1 MSMMKCV
8 RFAFLAVL
16 AGTALRAEALSDIL
30 ARMDQSARD
39 LHTFSAKMKRT
50 EYTKVLNDK
59 EETDGLRLVK
69 RANGQTI
76 GIVQI
81 FGKNPQIIRFAGKT
95 VEIYYPDAKRVE
107 VYDAGKFGKM
117 GKQADQLMLIGIG
130 VTSADLRRDFE
141 IKGGTPEKI
150 GETNTTRIDLIPKD
164 NDLKKYVE
172 KIEMWVADK
181 QSVPLQVKVTRTS
194 GDYEQAVYSDIQ
206 FNPTLPDSAF
216 QLNLPPDVKRVPMK

>member
-1 MSMMKCV
+1 MTRFV
-8 RFAFLAVL
+8 RFVILAAL
-16 AGTALRAEALSDIL
+16 AGSALRAESLEEIL
-30 ARMDQSARD
+30 ARMDQSARN
-39 LHTFSAKMKRT
+39 LRTFSAKMKRI
-50 EYTKVLNDK
+50 EFTKILNDK

-69 RANGQTI
+69 RSNGQTI

-81 FGKNPQIIRFAGKT
+81 SGKNQQIVRFAGKT
-95 VEIYYPDAKRVE
+95 VEIYYPEAKRVE

-141 IKGGTPEKI
+141 MKGGDPQKI
-150 GETNTTRIDLIPKD
+150 GGTSTTRIDLIPKD

-181 QSVPLQVKVTRTS
+181 ESVPLQVRVTRTS

-206 FNPTLPDSAF
+206 FNPALPDSAF
-216 QLNLPPDVKRVPMK
+216 QLNLPADVKRVLMK